1 MLKRNI
7 PSFAVIRLPAIAL
20 QALFEPSEAN
30 AAVCEAREARNAR
43 GEAREREILELRAK
57 CHVRFAWLI
66 RRKLCRLASNR
77 MLKSFAMLLIMIIIL
92 RLK

>member
-7 PSFAVIRLPAIAL
+7 PGFAVIRLPAIAL

-43 GEAREREILELRAK
+43 GEAREREINQSINQSLFKHGKIHQEFK
-57 CHVRFAWLI
+57 
-66 RRKLCRLASNR
+66 N
-77 MLKSFAMLLIMIIIL
+77 
-92 RLK
+92 

>member
-7 PSFAVIRLPAIAL
+7 PGFAVIRLPAIAL

-43 GEAREREILELRAK
+43 SEAREREILELRAK
-57 CHVRFAWLI
+57 CHVRLAWLI
-66 RRKLCRLASNR
+66 RRKLCRLV
-77 MLKSFAMLLIMIIIL
+77 IGC
-92 RLK
+92 